1 MPPIAHQ
8 PTMETAHRACPVC
21 EAPAAAGT
29 VLHDER
35 FDPSRLGPFAFAPRK
50 LPELMHWRLVECPV
64 CDVLFASP
72 APTAGVLATAYRAT
86 GYESQEEARYAARTY
101 GDLLR
106 GAVPSLPPTGGTLD
120 VGTGDGAFLRVLTD
134 LGFDDVAGVEPS
146 RAAIETADDDIR
158 ALIRADVFRVEDFEP
173 RRYRLISALHIVEHL
188 ADPLEAFR
196 GAHGLLGDGGA
207 MFVVCHDRRAALNR
221 LLGPRS
227 PIYDI
232 EHLQLFCRR
241 SLRALLARAGFH
253 DVRIWRFRNR
263 YPLSYWLRLA
273 PLGRA
278 KPGLVTALERA
289 RLGSLPVTLPVGN
302 LAAVAWKD
310 VAPGR

>member
-1 MPPIAHQ
+1 MHQ
-8 PTMETAHRACPVC
+8 TTIETADRACPVC
-21 EAPAAAGT
+21 EAPAGVGR
-29 VLHDER
+29 VLHDEC
-35 FDPSRLGPFAFAPRK
+35 FDSVGLGPFAFAPRK

-72 APTAGVLATAYRAT
+72 APTAGVLATAYRDTA
-86 GYESQEEARYAARTY
+86 YQSEEESRYAARTHH
-101 GDLLR
+101 DLLR
-106 GAVPSLPPTGGTLD
+106 DAVPALPPTGGALD
-120 VGTGDGAFLRVLTD
+120 VGTGDGAFLRSLMD

-146 RAAIETADDDIR
+146 LAAIETADRDIR
-158 ALIRADVFRVEDFEP
+158 ALIRADEFHAEDFEP
-173 RRYRLISALHIVEHL
+173 QRYRLISALHIVEHL

-207 MFVVCHDRRAALNR
+207 MLVVCHDRRAALNR
-221 LLGPRS
+221 LLGSRS

-241 SLRALLARAGFH
+241 SLRALLARAGFR

-263 YPLSYWLRLA
+263 YPLRYWLRLA
-273 PLGRA
+273 PLGRTKA
-278 KPGLVTALERA
+278 GVATALERV
-289 RLGSLPVTLPVGN
+289 RLGSLPLTLPVGN

-310 VAPGR
+310 ATTDP